1 MEFII
6 YYFDIYVHSISHG
19 LFAES
24 IFSIFVIVMGSV
36 FSYILKKLVSKEK
49 HISHSKKEFFEI
61 ILMFPFVLAN
71 IIGYEYWGYFKTVYT
86 NEVPSEEELFEMRIK
101 IVYVSVL
108 ISIIEPILKLLWTLV
123 KRHIRSRSAHDH
135 ESIPI
140 PPSIELSEKY
150 MDITIIL
157 CVGIMGAP
165 SCPGVLLITLLGIL
179 LNFWIFK
186 YLVVYVARVEVIKDD
201 MFVIFFLKM
210 LVMSNIWFC
219 VGAYFNARKLLA
231 EHVEPELYMFII
243 FGIYGTEIV
252 AILVFFFFHL
262 ERCFQIEDP
271 LYKDIKE
278 RLHSGIVDP
287 YGLVL
292 EKFH

>member
-6 YYFDIYVHSISHG
+6 YSFNIYVHSISHS
-19 LFAES
+19 LFGES

-61 ILMFPFVLAN
+61 MLMFPFVLAN

-108 ISIIEPILKLLWTLV
+108 ISIIEPILKMFWTLV
-123 KRHIRSRSAHDH
+123 KRHIRNISAHNH
-135 ESIPI
+135 ENIPI

-165 SCPGVLLITLLGIL
+165 SCPGVLIITLLGIL

-186 YLVVYVARVEVIKDD
+186 FLIVYVARVEVIKDD
-201 MFVIFFLKM
+201 MFVVFFLKM

-219 VGAYFNARKLLA
+219 VGAYFNARKLLS
-231 EHVEPELYMFII
+231 EHVESEFYMFII
-243 FGIYGTEIV
+243 FGLYGTEIV
-252 AILVFFFFHL
+252 TILVFFFFHL
-262 ERCFQIEDP
+262 ESCFKIEDP
-271 LYKDIKE
+271 LYKNIKQQ
-278 RLHSGIVDP
+278 LHPGIDDP
-287 YGLVL
+287 YGLVI
-292 EKFH
+292 KHFN